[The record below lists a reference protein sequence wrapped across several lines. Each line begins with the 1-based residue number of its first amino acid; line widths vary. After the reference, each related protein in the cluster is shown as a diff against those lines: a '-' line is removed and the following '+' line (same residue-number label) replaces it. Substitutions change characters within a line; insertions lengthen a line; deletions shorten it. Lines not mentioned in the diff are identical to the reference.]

1 MKQWQTSS
9 SRCDEFDNE
18 ILTKIKIIE
27 SKLPLWRKAA
37 VNNPPS
43 GPKYVDFDWRIH
55 TESGERSAF
64 MQVQV
69 QDEPQNVLEV
79 PGTSKIEFELYRY
92 SMKAFVDQLA
102 IIKEQINGLTS

>member
-1 MKQWQTSS
+1 
-9 SRCDEFDNE
+9 
-18 ILTKIKIIE
+18 
-27 SKLPLWRKAA
+27 
-37 VNNPPS
+37 
-43 GPKYVDFDWRIH
+43 
-55 TESGERSAF
+55 

-102 IIKEQINGLTS
+102 TIKEQINGLTS